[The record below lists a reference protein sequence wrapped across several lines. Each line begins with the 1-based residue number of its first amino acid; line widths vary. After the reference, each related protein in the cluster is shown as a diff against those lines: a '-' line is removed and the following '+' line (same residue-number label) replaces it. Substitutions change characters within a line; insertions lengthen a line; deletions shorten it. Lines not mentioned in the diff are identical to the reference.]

1 MEGIIMSDL
10 NPENAPNL
18 LKPIVP
24 SFNSK
29 RMSKLPV
36 VVALSFLAITL
47 GWIVHSSATKAQE
60 QKQKKQMSEPERE
73 PQYQITKAEPPKDID
88 PKRKVSSVFGS
99 KQGQQNNNA
108 YMMDQSSGFEAELVK
123 RSQDLYIKAMGSGIV
138 AKYSLEEDEKP
149 HQGSDFEV
157 NKKPFNMTQ
166 SNEKKSISQKER
178 SASPYEVKMGAVIPA
193 ILVSGINSDL
203 PGQIIGQ
210 VSQNVYDTVR
220 GEYLLV
226 PQGSKVIGTY
236 NSMLALGQERVL
248 LVWQRLIFPNGDSVD
263 LGGMGGTDQGGYA
276 GFKDQV
282 NSHFMKIYG
291 NAVLLSLVG
300 AGFQM
305 SQRNSNQQSTPEQII
320 AAQMGV
326 NLSSLSAELLR
337 KQIQIQPT
345 IEIRPGY
352 RFNVMVNR
360 DMILEPYSENSIES
374 EE

>member
-1 MEGIIMSDL
+1 MTDL
-10 NPENAPNL
+10 NPDNAPNL
-18 LKPIVP
+18 LKPQIP
-24 SFNSK
+24 PLNSK
-29 RMSKLPV
+29 RMSRLPI
-36 VVALSFLAITL
+36 VVAMSVLAVTL

-60 QKQKKQMSEPERE
+60 QKQKKQLQETDKD

-88 PKRKVSSVFGS
+88 PRRRVASSVGS
-99 KQGQQNNNA
+99 KQPRQNSSG
-108 YMMDQSSGFEAELVK
+108 YMMDQSSGFESELVK

-138 AKYSLEEDEKP
+138 AKYNLEEDQKTIGASGEMEK
-149 HQGSDFEV
+149 SR
-157 NKKPFNMTQ
+157 KPFNIQ
-166 SNEKKSISQKER
+166 STKSKNSLNQKER
-178 SASPYEVKMGAVIPA
+178 STSPYEVKMGSVIPA

-210 VSQNVYDTVR
+210 VSQNIYDSVR
-220 GEYLLV
+220 GEHLLI

-248 LVWQRLIFPNGDSVD
+248 LVWQRLIFPNGDSID

-282 NSHFMKIYG
+282 NNHFMKIYG

-320 AAQMGV
+320 AAQMGINLT
-326 NLSSLSAELLR
+326 NLSSELLR
-337 KQIQIQPT
+337 KQIQVQPT

-352 RFNVMVNR
+352 RFNVMVSR
-360 DMILEPYSENSIES
+360 DMILEPYSDAANEF

>member
-1 MEGIIMSDL
+1 MTDL

-18 LKPIVP
+18 LKPEIP
-24 SFNSK
+24 SFESR
-29 RMSKLPV
+29 RMSRLPV
-36 VVALSFLAITL
+36 VVALSILAITL

-60 QKQKKQMSEPERE
+60 QKQRKQNHEMEKE

-88 PKRKVSSVFGS
+88 PKRKVSSVLGS
-99 KQGQQNNNA
+99 KGNSQNQGG
-108 YMMDQSSGFEAELVK
+108 YSTVDPSSGFEAELVK

-138 AKYSLEEDEKP
+138 AKYSLEEEEKERIP
-149 HQGSDFEV
+149 IQDFEM
-157 NKKPFNMTQ
+157 NKKPFNASL
-166 SNEKKSISQKER
+166 SNAKKYTNQKER
-178 SASPYEVKMGAVIPA
+178 SQSPYEVKIGSVIPA

-210 VSQNVYDTVR
+210 VSQNVYDTVK
-220 GEYLLV
+220 GEYLLI

-248 LVWQRLIFPNGDSVD
+248 LVWQRLLFPNGDSVD
-263 LGGMGGTDQGGYA
+263 IGGMGGVDAGGYA

-282 NSHFMKIYG
+282 NNHFMKIYG

-305 SQRNSNQQSTPEQII
+305 SQRNTSQQSTPEQII
-320 AAQMGV
+320 AAQMGINLS
-326 NLSSLSAELLR
+326 NLSSELLR

-360 DMILEPYSENSIES
+360 DMILEPYSDVTHET